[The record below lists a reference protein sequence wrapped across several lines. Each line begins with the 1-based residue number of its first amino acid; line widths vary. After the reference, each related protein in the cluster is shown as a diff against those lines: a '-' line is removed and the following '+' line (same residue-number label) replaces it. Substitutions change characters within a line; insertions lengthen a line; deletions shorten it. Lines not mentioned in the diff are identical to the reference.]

1 MKKILI
7 IIVSIVSSTSFS
19 KTLELGDY
27 IYPNFMGY
35 EFLDYS
41 PSTQISTYLYTG
53 IKDDLYL
60 FELEINEIVLGVKN
74 NKIISINY
82 NLISNESN
90 GSNELYRATE
100 LYNHLN
106 TNKLIYII
114 NNSFVLVENNFMVS
128 LASSNN
134 NLTFNNDR
142 IVYSKISF
150 DGISINNS
158 SSDNNLDSSKRL
170 SYALMG
176 LPKMLEYS
184 RSQIAF
190 NNFEVDYYITG
201 CEVLPM
207 YIDHNREVARVLEER
222 HGKYWKELHHQYF
235 IKEMYNWTLIQDL
248 VKMSYKF
255 KSLKNRFSNL
265 HMYTKSKGSGDYL
278 VKINRFVNT
287 ENGFKDITIA
297 QYTVNT
303 KTKNIEFIS
312 EKIIQAEIDDEEFG
326 SRVYL

>member
-1 MKKILI
+1 MKKFLI

-41 PSTQISTYLYTG
+41 PSIQISTYLYTG

-60 FELEINEIVLGVKN
+60 FELEITEIVLGVKN

-82 NLISNESN
+82 NLISNESF
-90 GSNELYRATE
+90 SSKDLYRVKE
-100 LYNHLN
+100 LYNN
-106 TNKLIYII
+106 ININKLKYIT
-114 NNSFVLVENNFMVS
+114 NNSFALVENNVMVS

-134 NLTFNNDR
+134 NLTFYNDR

-150 DGISINNS
+150 DDISINNLS
-158 SSDNNLDSSKRL
+158 IDNNLDITKRL

-190 NNFEVDYYITG
+190 NDFEVDYYITG
-201 CEVLPM
+201 CEVLQM

-222 HGKYWKELHHQYF
+222 HGKYWKKF
-235 IKEMYNWTLIQDL
+235 IINTL
-248 VKMSYKF
+248 
-255 KSLKNRFSNL
+255 
-265 HMYTKSKGSGDYL
+265 
-278 VKINRFVNT
+278 
-287 ENGFKDITIA
+287 
-297 QYTVNT
+297 
-303 KTKNIEFIS
+303 
-312 EKIIQAEIDDEEFG
+312 
-326 SRVYL
+326 